1 MRVRLAHH
9 EIVIVR
15 FAPGPDE
22 VRRAEQGSGGRAYLG
37 DFGNVFRQRGRVD
50 QGRLIEPGQ
59 VVRNC
64 SRIMDWGPADLASR
78 ADIVPDYL
86 DGV

>member
-15 FAPGPDE
+15 LAPCADE
-22 VRRAEQGSGGRAYLG
+22 IRCAKQGSGGGADLG
-37 DFGNVFRQRGRVD
+37 DFGNVFGQRGRVD

-86 DGV
+86 NGV